1 MDTILRTEPAPL
13 NVWGRELIDEASF
26 QQINDAAQL
35 PVTLRVALMPDAHI
49 GYGLPIGGVAAL
61 EGALAPYMVGVDI
74 GCRMHA
80 TIFGRNPIHLRQD
93 KRGYVKLLQ
102 DHTFF
107 GRQGPAKNQRNE
119 HPILDDP
126 RWRQLPHHLSHLH
139 EKAAEQLGTS
149 GGGNHFVEWA
159 SLAVQEDNPLG
170 LEGGNY
176 IALISHS
183 GSRAVG
189 FTIANWYT
197 KVAEQYC
204 AFLPK
209 ELQRLAWLEYQTSAA
224 EEYEL
229 AMNLAGDFARAN
241 HEVIHQR
248 ISEALGADLV
258 LATLENHHNFAWRV
272 ERPHDQSPVYIHRKG
287 ATPAEKDVLGIIP
300 GSMATPGF
308 FVRGLGETA
317 ERVLEHPSLNS
328 AAHGSGRVLGRNQ
341 ALKKLSAKDVRQQ
354 LEKRGVTLLG
364 GGLDEAP
371 DVYKDSRQV
380 IAAQADL
387 VQVWAEFSPIIVRME
402 APKGKGLGQ

>member
-1 MDTILRTEPAPL
+1 
-13 NVWGRELIDEASF
+13 
-26 QQINDAAQL
+26 
-35 PVTLRVALMPDAHI
+35 
-49 GYGLPIGGVAAL
+49 
-61 EGALAPYMVGVDI
+61 
-74 GCRMHA
+74 
-80 TIFGRNPIHLRQD
+80 
-93 KRGYVKLLQ
+93 
-102 DHTFF
+102 
-107 GRQGPAKNQRNE
+107 
-119 HPILDDP
+119 
-126 RWRQLPHHLSHLH
+126 
-139 EKAAEQLGTS
+139 
-149 GGGNHFVEWA
+149 
-159 SLAVQEDNPLG
+159 
-170 LEGGNY
+170 
-176 IALISHS
+176 
-183 GSRAVG
+183 
-189 FTIANWYT
+189 
-197 KVAEQYC
+197 
-204 AFLPK
+204 
-209 ELQRLAWLEYQTSAA
+209 
-224 EEYEL
+224 
-229 AMNLAGDFARAN
+229 MNLAGDFARAN